1 MKVFVTGATGFIGSA
16 IVQEL
21 LGAGHQVVGLARSEA
36 SAEALRA
43 AGAEVHY
50 GSLED
55 AESLQAGA
63 ANSDGVIH
71 TGFIHDFSNYVASCE
86 TDRKAIAALAA
97 GLANS
102 GKPLVVTSGTALLA
116 SGQVTTEESLR
127 PADSILPRVSE
138 LAAADAAKLGVNVSI
153 VRLPP
158 SVHGDGDHGFIPML
172 IHVAREKN
180 AAAYVGDGSN
190 RWPAVHRLDA
200 AKLYKLAVEKAA
212 KDAIYQGVADT
223 GVPMRDIAAVI
234 GKRLGVPVISKTPE
248 EAAAHFGWLAHF
260 AAIDNPSTSEI
271 TQNVLGWKPIHI
283 GLLEDVENGTYF

>member
-21 LGAGHQVVGLARSEA
+21 LGAGHQVVGLARSEV

-50 GSLED
+50 GSLAD

-97 GLANS
+97 GLAHS

-223 GVPMRDIAAVI
+223 GVSMRDIAAVI
-234 GKRLGVPVISKTPE
+234 GKRLGVTVISKTPE

-271 TQNVLGWKPIHI
+271 TQNLLGWKPTHI

>member
-21 LGAGHQVVGLARSEA
+21 LGAGHQVLGLARSEA
-36 SAEALRA
+36 SADALRA

-212 KDAIYQGVADT
+212 KDVIYQGVADT

-234 GKRLGVPVISKTPE
+234 GKRLGVTVISKTPE

-260 AAIDNPSTSEI
+260 TAIDNPSTSEI
-271 TQNVLGWKPIHI
+271 TQNLLGWKPTHI
-283 GLLEDVENGTYF
+283 GLLEDIENGAYF